1 MLVAGLHPLFRS
13 SRGVGRAVLLCLFVA
28 TALAAAEPLEAVF
41 FFSPGC
47 RHCVEAK
54 AAVREV
60 AAAHGG
66 RLRVE
71 WVDTSDPERGAQ
83 AVQRLFRMLDRRRID
98 ATPSLAVFVGDSAVL
113 GGERIVDELAAVV
126 AHELA
131 TAGGTPERSDEDG
144 PDAPGVRQSER
155 FGLLVLALAALA
167 DGINPCAFAGI
178 VFLVS
183 LLAASDRSRRE
194 VLVTGIAYT
203 IGVYLAYMAIGL
215 FLYSL
220 LRQLAGWLVVADLVF
235 YLAFGLCVIAGA
247 LSLWDASLA
256 WRGRRPEEMTLQLP
270 TRLKRL
276 LHARLRA
283 GVRSRLLAV
292 GACVAGMLVAV
303 IESACT
309 GQLYF
314 PVLNDMVRS
323 GNGMLWALGML
334 AWYCAAF
341 VLPLVVVFVLVLTG
355 TSSRSIA
362 GWGQRNWGWTKL
374 ALAAV
379 FVLMAVW
386 MAGDLSWPPGA
397 R

>member
-1 MLVAGLHPLFRS
+1 MLVAAPHLVRWHR
-13 SRGVGRAVLLCLFVA
+13 RGIARALLLVLLA
-28 TALAAAEPLEAVF
+28 GSALAAAEPLAAVF

-60 AAAHGG
+60 AASYGD
-66 RLRVE
+66 RLQVE
-71 WVDTSDPERGAQ
+71 WVDTSDAERGAQ
-83 AVQRLFRMLDRRRID
+83 AVKRLFRLLDRHRIE
-98 ATPSLAVFVGDSAVL
+98 ATPSLAVFVGGSAVL
-113 GGERIVDELAAVV
+113 GGERIVAELDAVV
-126 AHELA
+126 ARELA
-131 TAGGTPERSDEDG
+131 SATDTRPPDG
-144 PDAPGVRQSER
+144 EAEPASPDVQQSER

-215 FLYSL
+215 FLYTL

-235 YLAFGLCVIAGA
+235 YLAFGLCVVAGA
-247 LSLWDASLA
+247 MSLWDASLA

-270 TRLKRL
+270 TRLKRM

-283 GVRSRLLAV
+283 GVRARLLAV

-314 PVLNDMVRS
+314 PVLNELVRS
-323 GNGMLWALGML
+323 GNGTLWALGRL

-341 VLPLVVVFVLVLTG
+341 VLPLVVVFALVLAG

-374 ALAAV
+374 ALALV

-386 MAGDLSWPPGA
+386 MAGDLTWPPGA